1 MLVWNHISNDEKS
14 GARITVMRRV
24 LFWLTCALLATA
36 LAACETVQ
44 EATVRDAAVVAPVAP
59 AGPDPVQEPTDVKY
73 YPSDEPVRMGLEHF
87 NRGNFGLSQRYFKD
101 GVEKAPRDVTA
112 WVGLAASYDRLR
124 RFDLADQAYA
134 AAMRLGG
141 ETVQILN
148 DQGYSYM
155 LRGNL
160 TAARRK
166 FEKAYSLDPTNPV
179 IANNLE
185 LLNGSRRII
194 ERSTN
199 NQP

>member
-1 MLVWNHISNDEKS
+1 
-14 GARITVMRRV
+14 MRG
-24 LFWLTCALLATA
+24 LFLALTCCWLATG
-36 LAACETVQ
+36 LAACD
-44 EATVRDAAVVAPVAP
+44 TVREAAVEASVVP
-59 AGPDPVQEPTDVKY
+59 AGADPVQEPTDVKY
-73 YPSDEPVRMGLEHF
+73 YPSDEPVRMGLEQF

-101 GVEKAPRDVTA
+101 AVEKAPKDVTA

-134 AAMRLGG
+134 QAIRLGG

-160 TAARRK
+160 NAARRK
-166 FEKAYSLDPTNPV
+166 FAKAYELDPTNPT
-179 IANNLE
+179 IANNLV
-185 LLNGSRRII
+185 LLNGSQRFI
-194 ERSTN
+194 ERPPE